1 MGKWVLNDG
10 LKIQGEKTLLLKD
23 YRETEFLGIVRARK
37 RKKVYFQH
45 YVSDDSKLS
54 IPEGKLEWLG
64 NGALKSSK
72 TAN

>member
-1 MGKWVLNDG
+1 MTE

-23 YRETEFLGIVRARK
+23 YRETEFLGIVRDK

-54 IPEGKLEWLG
+54 IQESWQIGMVREAG
-64 NGALKSSK
+64 H
-72 TAN
+72 